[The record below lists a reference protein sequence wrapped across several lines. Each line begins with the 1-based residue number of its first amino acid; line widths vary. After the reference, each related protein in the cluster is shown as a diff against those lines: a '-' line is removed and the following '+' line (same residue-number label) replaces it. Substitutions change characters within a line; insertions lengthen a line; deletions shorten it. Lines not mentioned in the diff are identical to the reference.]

1 MRRQNAVVARVAPC
15 TARTQLAVGVR
26 RRGRHPR
33 GTIVIFDPL
42 PVGPKAFGGPRR
54 LQVWRRVNGSHF
66 SRVAEGEGPFFSEFL
81 GAHLV
86 TIEEGR
92 RLRIAENADGSDLWP
107 TGEELERAREER
119 ALARVAELEA
129 ALGRRGL

>member
-1 MRRQNAVVARVAPC
+1 M
-15 TARTQLAVGVR
+15 
-26 RRGRHPR
+26 
-33 GTIVIFDPL
+33 IFDPL
-42 PVGPKAFGGPRR
+42 LVGPKAFGGPRR
-54 LQVWRRVNGSHF
+54 LHVWRRVNGSHF